1 MDKTPLTD
9 MDLYCIARML
19 QSSFLAP
26 EQEDIDNTY
35 RPLYGCMYC
44 KYAFDC
50 HKPGEKKSN
59 FYKVFEKLQTL
70 TGVLIGTSRPELN
83 PEEIGNMFFP
93 GSYYIEHPEI
103 LNELE
108 KIHPKEMMDG
118 FRASLDKVI
127 TRSKET
133 PD

>member
-1 MDKTPLTD
+1 MDKPQLTD
-9 MDLYCIARML
+9 IDLYCIARML
-19 QSSFLAP
+19 QSSFQAP

-44 KYAFDC
+44 KYAFEC
-50 HKPGEKKSN
+50 HKPGEIKPN
-59 FYKVFEKLQTL
+59 FNKVFEKLETM
-70 TGVLIGTSRPELN
+70 TGVSIGTFRPELD
-83 PEEIGNMFFP
+83 PEEIGSVFFP

-103 LNELE
+103 LHELE

-118 FRASLDKVI
+118 FRVSLDKVI

-133 PD
+133 PG